1 MLIIPSMPATG
12 EYPIYYRLGETSA
25 EINISNVDENRNA
38 ALSLARQA
46 RRTINI
52 FTQDMD
58 APMATT
64 VQETLDEIVQGVD
77 LLQALDNWVQRTAE
91 PDLDLFVALFKV
103 QVEVGGNL
111 ADKLQLL
118 GQVLDQRQLKA

>member
-1 MLIIPSMPATG
+1 MAVTILNEQIPEFLRLI
-12 EYPIYYRLGETSA
+12 ET
-25 EINISNVDENRNA
+25 
-38 ALSLARQA
+38 ALRSGYSIVQA
-46 RRTINI
+46 LVLV
-52 FTQDMD
+52 TQDMD
-58 APMATT
+58 APMATS

-77 LLQALDNWVQRTAE
+77 LLQALDNWVQRTAD